1 MNDELNKL
9 MIEIIDQVKNTG
21 DFVVEQMPDV
31 ISQLLVYQYYSNLF
45 YLILGTVLMIIS
57 STLFYKIKVLTE
69 ECDKNNYDHDMV
81 GLYVLIGGLSGIVF
95 GAIGVVNFFSAVD
108 PLLKLTFAP
117 KIYLIEYASRLIK

>member
-21 DFVVEQMPDV
+21 NFVVEQMPDV
-31 ISQLLVYQYYSNLF
+31 ISQLLTYQYYSNIF
-45 YLILGTVLMIIS
+45 YFVFGILMLIVSFASFHQI
-57 STLFYKIKVLTE
+57 KILAK
-69 ECDKNNYDHDMV
+69 KYDEKQMGDDIMP
-81 GLYVLIGGLSGIVF
+81 LIVICFMSGIIC
-95 GAIGVVNFFSAVD
+95 GIIGFCNCAFTID